1 MPALGVNSK
10 SRLLPVHPR
19 VKEIVA
25 AWGGGGGIMDEGQD
39 GGDRG
44 ESCSTEKGNMGL
56 EEKAG
61 RWVSQRGGVCRA
73 QREKS

>member
-1 MPALGVNSK
+1 
-10 SRLLPVHPR
+10 
-19 VKEIVA
+19 
-25 AWGGGGGIMDEGQD
+25 MDEGQD